1 MTRTEIRRK
10 TLKKFIILMICV
22 AAGMVFSPLNGL
34 AEDGRPLTL
43 LYTGNID
50 GKINPIPQ

>member
-1 MTRTEIRRK
+1 M
-10 TLKKFIILMICV
+10 KKFIILMICV
-22 AAGMVFSPLNGL
+22 AVGMMFSPLSGL